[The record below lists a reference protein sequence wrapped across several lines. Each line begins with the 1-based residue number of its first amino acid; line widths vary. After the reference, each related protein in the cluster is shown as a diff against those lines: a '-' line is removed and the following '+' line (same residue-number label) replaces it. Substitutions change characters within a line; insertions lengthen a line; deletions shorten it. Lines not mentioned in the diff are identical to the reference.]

1 MIFTSAGHNGERRA
15 VSGEQVAGT
24 NNGRIKIILIYFQS
38 ETIPTMRNIIILL
51 SITTMM
57 IAGSCTH
64 VENADLVIING
75 KILTIDKD
83 NPTAEAIAVRG
94 EEIIA
99 VGSTKEINRTIDEG
113 TKVIDAG
120 GRLVIPG
127 FNDAHVHFGPLDPD
141 YVELRYTVNP
151 EVITEK
157 VKAQIERS
165 KPGELIRG
173 GHWEHEMFNNKKWP
187 SKELIDEVSP
197 DNPVILSRADGHS
210 VLVNSYVL
218 KQSGIT
224 KNTPNPFGGEIQ
236 KDPVTGEPTGILK
249 ENAEGLIKNEKSSI
263 IRSPEEEAASTWQG
277 YLLALKEAR
286 ELGVT
291 SVQIP
296 GNADFDAYEKLQK
309 EGELTSRVDIGEML
323 TADTILLNKYREIE
337 KTYSRNGNWIRF
349 GYLKAFI
356 DGTIG
361 SGTALMFEPFADNP
375 ESTGLAMMPYDE
387 FENMVVTADK
397 YGFQIGVHAIGDKGN
412 NWTLNAYEKAQQVN
426 GKRESR
432 HRDEHAQT
440 LLLTDIPRF
449 AQLGVIPSLQPT
461 HCISDKKFYEKRVG
475 IDRCKGAYAWRSLID
490 AGSILAFGTDYQV
503 EPLNPMEGLYAAVSR
518 KERLGEEGE
527 GWFPEQKLTMEEGI
541 KYYTLGA
548 AYAQFMEDRKGIIKK
563 GYLADIV
570 ITDRDL
576 LTIPEN
582 EIMKT
587 RVDYTIT
594 GGKVVY
600 SSGK

>member
-1 MIFTSAGHNGERRA
+1 
-15 VSGEQVAGT
+15 
-24 NNGRIKIILIYFQS
+24 
-38 ETIPTMRNIIILL
+38 MRNIIILL
-51 SITTMM
+51 SMTTMM
-57 IAGSCTH
+57 IADSCKQT
-64 VENADLVIING
+64 EKADLVIING
-75 KILTIDKD
+75 KVLTIDTEY
-83 NPTAEAIAVRG
+83 PTAEAIAVKG

-99 VGSTKEINRTIDEG
+99 VGSSKEINLMIDEG
-113 TKVIDAG
+113 TTRVIDAG

-141 YVELRYTVNP
+141 YIELRYTTDP
-151 EVITEK
+151 SVITEK
-157 VKAQIERS
+157 VKAQVAKSR
-165 KPGELIRG
+165 PGELIRG
-173 GHWEHEMFNNKKWP
+173 GHWEHEMFNDKMWP
-187 SKELIDEVSP
+187 SKELIDNVSP

-224 KNTPNPFGGEIQ
+224 KNTPDPFGGEIQ

-249 ENAEGLIKNEKSSI
+249 ENAESLVKTDKSKI
-263 IRSPEEEAASTWQG
+263 NRSPEEEAARTWQG
-277 YLLALKEAR
+277 YLLAMKEAR
-286 ELGVT
+286 ELGLT
-291 SVQIP
+291 SVQSP
-296 GNADFDAYEKLQK
+296 GNADFEAYEKLQK
-309 EGELTSRVDIGEML
+309 EGELTSRVDIGQML
-323 TADTILLNKYREIE
+323 TGDTILLNRYREIE
-337 KTYSRNGNWIRF
+337 KTYSRSGNWIRF
-349 GYLKAFI
+349 GYLKSFI

-361 SGTALMFEPFADNP
+361 SGTALMFEPFTDNP
-375 ESTGLAMMPYDE
+375 ETSGLAMMPYDE

-475 IDRCKGAYAWRSLID
+475 LERCKGAYAWRSLID
-490 AGSILAFGTDYQV
+490 AGSMLAFGTDYQV
-503 EPLNPMEGLYAAVSR
+503 EPLNPMEGLYAAVAR

-527 GWFPEQKLTMEEGI
+527 GWFPEQKLSMEEAI

-570 ITDRDL
+570 ITDKDL
-576 LTIPEN
+576 MTIPEN
-582 EIMKT
+582 EIMGTK
-587 RVDYTIT
+587 VDYTIT